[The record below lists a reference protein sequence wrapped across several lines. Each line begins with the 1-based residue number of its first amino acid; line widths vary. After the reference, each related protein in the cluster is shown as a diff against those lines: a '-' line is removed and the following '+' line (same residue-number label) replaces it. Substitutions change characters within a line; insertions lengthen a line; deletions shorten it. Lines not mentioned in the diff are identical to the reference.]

1 MCISQGRKGSR
12 RLKWGD
18 DGGRPMGRLMTTTA
32 MAICLATSLNW
43 PSRAFA
49 QDAPSQASA
58 TRSFNVPAQPLS
70 DALNVFG
77 RQSGLQVTLAASV
90 SRGVMSKAVVGS
102 YAPEEALARLLS
114 GTGIEYRISG
124 GRTAVIGTGAAGG
137 GAAVVPADGSTALD
151 PISVFGDATG
161 VGEIVISQKE
171 LEQRNPANIADVFR
185 GEPGIAVG
193 SSLPMSQKVYVHG
206 IEENN
211 LAVTMD
217 GGRQNNKVFHH
228 NATNLIDPSLL
239 KAVRVDAGIAPA
251 DAGPGALGGA
261 IAYETK
267 DARDLLDGDGY
278 GGFISSNYNFNGQT
292 FQTGISAYGMQEGLE
307 FLGYFNFAK
316 GDEFKSGNGSIV
328 EGTRT
333 DLLSGI
339 GKLAYEFESGDRFEI
354 SHERVYDDAPR
365 PFRANTG
372 FISGRPPWEP
382 RVRDYALDRQ
392 NTVFSYTDSTP
403 EDWWDP
409 TVVLAYSSTR
419 LEIPIFP
426 RPVPPSTISVPY
438 PGAGETGSFN
448 GKFENKFSFDIGSI
462 TAGVDFYN
470 DKAELEDPSDASTE
484 RARNVGIYAQA
495 RLEPWERTRLSFG
508 VRGDQQWFTGTTNEK
523 WDNAGFSG
531 NVSGEYDLIEDLLTA
546 KAGYSHVWAGV
557 PLAENFIMN
566 PNWNYRTGPEPV
578 TADNYAF
585 GLVAKHE
592 GFTLEGSLF
601 RTDID
606 DARTAKY
613 AVAKAIENH
622 DVRSKGFELGA
633 GYDWGDGYFKVKYAN
648 IDVSI
653 DGKPAD
659 SDTGIYLA
667 APAGEF
673 ITLVAAH
680 SFIDWGVTIG
690 GDVEIA
696 LDNDDVAVGA
706 PTLEGYKVFN
716 TFVEYQPPSHS
727 NLTLRAEI
735 KNVFDETYSE
745 RATYGQEF
753 GTVTPL
759 FEPGRSFIL
768 SAKATF

>member
-18 DGGRPMGRLMTTTA
+18 DGGRPMGQLMATTA
-32 MAICLATSLNW
+32 MAICLASALNW
-43 PSRAFA
+43 PSPALA

-58 TRSFNVPAQPLS
+58 ARSFNLPAQPLA
-70 DALNVFG
+70 DALNAFG

-161 VGEIVISQKE
+161 VGEIVISQKD

-278 GGFISSNYNFNGQT
+278 GGFVSSNYNFNGKT

-333 DLLSGI
+333 DLLSGL
-339 GKLAYEFESGDRFEI
+339 GKVAYEFESGDRFEI

-372 FISGRPPWEP
+372 FITGRPPWEP
-382 RVRDYALDRQ
+382 RVRDYTLDRQ

-403 EDWWDP
+403 EGWWDP

-426 RPVPPSTISVPY
+426 RPVPPSTVSVPY

-470 DKAELEDPSDASTE
+470 DKAELEDPFDASTE

-546 KAGYSHVWAGV
+546 KLGYSHVWAGV

-566 PNWNYRTGPEPV
+566 PRWNYGDGPEPS

-585 GLVAKHE
+585 GLVAKHD

-622 DVRSKGFELGA
+622 DVRSKGFEVGA

-648 IDVSI
+648 VDVSI

-667 APAGEF
+667 APAGQF

-680 SFIDWGVTIG
+680 SFIDWGVTVG

-696 LDNDDVAVGA
+696 LDYDDVPVGS

-735 KNVFDETYSE
+735 KNVFDETYSA

-759 FEPGRSFIL
+759 YEPGRSFIL

>member
-12 RLKWGD
+12 RLNWGD
-18 DGGRPMGRLMTTTA
+18 DGGRPMGRLMATTA
-32 MAICLATSLNW
+32 MAICLASSLNW
-43 PSRAFA
+43 PSPAFA
-49 QDAPSQASA
+49 QDALAQVSA
-58 TRSFNVPAQPLS
+58 ARNFNVPAQPLA

-90 SRGVMSKAVVGS
+90 SRGVLSKAVVGS

-137 GAAVVPADGSTALD
+137 GAAVAPADGSTALD

-171 LEQRNPANIADVFR
+171 LELLNPANIADVFR
-185 GEPGIAVG
+185 GEPGIEVG

-251 DAGPGALGGA
+251 DVGPGALGGA

-278 GGFISSNYNFNGQT
+278 GGFVSSNYNFNSKT

-333 DLLSGI
+333 DLLSGL
-339 GKLAYEFESGDRFEI
+339 GKVAYEFESGDRFEI

-382 RVRDYALDRQ
+382 RVRDYTLDRQ

-448 GKFENKFSFDIGSI
+448 GKFENKFSFDLGSI

-470 DKAELEDPSDASTE
+470 DKAELEDRFDASTE

-508 VRGDQQWFTGTTNEK
+508 ARGDQQWFTGTTNEK

-566 PNWNYRTGPEPV
+566 PNWNYGTGPEPI

-585 GLVAKHE
+585 GLVAKHD
-592 GFTLEGSLF
+592 GFTVEGSLF
-601 RTDID
+601 HTDID

-613 AVAKAIENH
+613 AVARAIENH

-667 APAGEF
+667 APAGQF
-673 ITLVAAH
+673 ITLLAAH

-696 LDNDDVAVGA
+696 LDNDDVAAGT
-706 PTLEGYKVFN
+706 PPLEGYKVFN

-735 KNVFDETYSE
+735 NNIFDETYSE

-759 FEPGRSFIL
+759 YEPGRSFIL

>member
-1 MCISQGRKGSR
+1 MYISQGRKGSR
-12 RLKWGD
+12 RLTWGD
-18 DGGRPMGRLMTTTA
+18 DGGRPMGRLMATTA
-32 MAICLATSLNW
+32 MAICLASLLNW
-43 PSRAFA
+43 SSPALA
-49 QDAPSQASA
+49 QDAPSHASA
-58 TRSFNVPAQPLS
+58 TRSFNLPAQPLA
-70 DALNVFG
+70 DALNAFG

-137 GAAVVPADGSTALD
+137 GAAVMPADGSTALD

-161 VGEIVISQKE
+161 VGEIVISQKD
-171 LEQRNPANIADVFR
+171 LEQRNPANIADVFS
-185 GEPGIAVG
+185 GEPGIEVG

-278 GGFISSNYNFNGQT
+278 GGFISSNYNFNGKT

-333 DLLSGI
+333 DLLSGL
-339 GKLAYEFESGDRFEI
+339 GKAAYEFESGDRFEI

-382 RVRDYALDRQ
+382 RVRDYTLDRQ

-403 EDWWDP
+403 EGWWDP

-426 RPVPPSTISVPY
+426 RPVPPSTVSVPY

-448 GKFENKFSFDIGSI
+448 GKFENKFSFDLGSI

-470 DKAELEDPSDASTE
+470 DKAELEDPFDASTE

-495 RLEPWERTRLSFG
+495 RLEPWERTRLSLG
-508 VRGDQQWFTGTTNEK
+508 VRGDQQWFTGTRNEK

-566 PNWNYRTGPEPV
+566 PWWNYGDGPEPS

-585 GLVAKHE
+585 GLVAKHD

-622 DVRSKGFELGA
+622 DVRSKGFEVGA

-667 APAGEF
+667 APAGQF

-680 SFIDWGVTIG
+680 SFIDWGVTVG

-696 LDNDDVAVGA
+696 LDNDDVPVGS

-716 TFVEYQPPSHS
+716 TFVEYQPPTHS

-759 FEPGRSFIL
+759 YEPGRSFIL

>member
-1 MCISQGRKGSR
+1 MA
-12 RLKWGD
+12 
-18 DGGRPMGRLMTTTA
+18 TTA
-32 MAICLATSLNW
+32 MAICLASSLNW
-43 PSRAFA
+43 PSPAFA
-49 QDAPSQASA
+49 QDALAQVSA
-58 TRSFNVPAQPLS
+58 ARNFNVPAQPLA

-137 GAAVVPADGSTALD
+137 GAAVAPADGSTALD

-171 LEQRNPANIADVFR
+171 LELLNPANIADVFR
-185 GEPGIAVG
+185 GEPGIEVG

-251 DAGPGALGGA
+251 DVGPGALGGA

-278 GGFISSNYNFNGQT
+278 GGFVSSNYNFNSKT

-333 DLLSGI
+333 DLLSGL
-339 GKLAYEFESGDRFEI
+339 GKVAYEFESGDRFEI

-382 RVRDYALDRQ
+382 RVRDYTFDRQ

-448 GKFENKFSFDIGSI
+448 GKFENKFSFDLGSI

-470 DKAELEDPSDASTE
+470 DKAELEDRFDASTE

-508 VRGDQQWFTGTTNEK
+508 ARGDQQWFTGTTNEK

-566 PNWNYRTGPEPV
+566 PNWNYGTGPEPI

-585 GLVAKHE
+585 GLVAKHD
-592 GFTLEGSLF
+592 GFTVEGSLF
-601 RTDID
+601 YTDID

-613 AVAKAIENH
+613 AVARAIENH

-667 APAGEF
+667 APAGQF
-673 ITLVAAH
+673 ITLLAAH

-696 LDNDDVAVGA
+696 LDNDDVAAGT
-706 PTLEGYKVFN
+706 PPLEGYKVFN

-735 KNVFDETYSE
+735 NNIFDETYSE

-759 FEPGRSFIL
+759 YEPGRSFIL